1 MGRRHSRTAVL
12 ERDFSEAG
20 SRAAET
26 ISELADR
33 ALAVAREAGH
43 AATPAVQAS
52 AQGLSRALEK
62 AAVAL
67 SDTGEHLVRSGE
79 PRVAE
84 ATNTARVRLADA
96 SEKFAESI
104 RPKKKHHRVRNILIA
119 AAVVG
124 GVVALVQSPLR
135 GKIQERLFGPSPD
148 DEPETIQLPG
158 SDSIPSQES
167 ASTSGGI
174 EPGAASSDA
183 AIEGNGVAS
192 STPSS
197 RETSKG

>member
-1 MGRRHSRTAVL
+1 MRRRHSRTAVL

-26 ISELADR
+26 ISELAER

-158 SDSIPSQES
+158 SDSLPSQES
-167 ASTSGGI
+167 ASASGGI

-192 STPSS
+192 TPSS

>member
-1 MGRRHSRTAVL
+1 VLGGFEYETSPLQERAV
-12 ERDFSEAG
+12 
-20 SRAAET
+20 
-26 ISELADR
+26 
-33 ALAVAREAGH
+33 AVAREAGH

-62 AAVAL
+62 AAIAL

-84 ATNTARVRLADA
+84 ATNTARARLADA

-104 RPKKKHHRVRNILIA
+104 RPKKKHHRIRNILIA
-119 AAVVG
+119 AAAVG
-124 GVVALVQSPLR
+124 GVIALVQSPLR

-148 DEPETIQLPG
+148 DEPESIQLPG
-158 SDSIPSQES
+158 SDSVPSQES
-167 ASTSGGI
+167 ASASGGI

-192 STPSS
+192 TPSS

>member
-1 MGRRHSRTAVL
+1 MRRRNARTAVL
-12 ERDFSEAG
+12 ERDLSVAG

-26 ISELADR
+26 ISELAER
-33 ALAVAREAGH
+33 ALAAAREAGRT
-43 AATPAVQAS
+43 ATPAVQAS

-62 AAVAL
+62 AAEAL
-67 SDTGEHLVRSGE
+67 SDTGEHLVRTGE

-104 RPKKKHHRVRNILIA
+104 RPKKRHHRVRNLLIA
-119 AAVVG
+119 AAAIG

-135 GKIQERLFGPSPD
+135 GKITERLFGPSPD
-148 DEPETIQLPG
+148 DEPESIQLPG
-158 SDSIPSQES
+158 SDPIPSQES
-167 ASTSGGI
+167 ASASGGI

-192 STPSS
+192 TPSS

>member
-1 MGRRHSRTAVL
+1 MRRRHSRTAVL

-33 ALAVAREAGH
+33 ALSVAREAGH

-62 AAVAL
+62 AALAL

-84 ATNTARVRLADA
+84 ATNTARMRLADA

-104 RPKKKHHRVRNILIA
+104 RPKKKHHRIRNILIA

-148 DEPETIQLPG
+148 DEPESIQLPG
-158 SDSIPSQES
+158 SDTVPSQET
-167 ASTSGGI
+167 ASTSDGI
-174 EPGAASSDA
+174 EPGSASSDA

-192 STPSS
+192 TQSS

>member
-1 MGRRHSRTAVL
+1 MRHRHARTAVL

-26 ISELADR
+26 ISELAER

-158 SDSIPSQES
+158 SDSLPSQES
-167 ASTSGGI
+167 ASASGGI

-192 STPSS
+192 TPSS

>member
-1 MGRRHSRTAVL
+1 VL

-26 ISELADR
+26 ISELAER

-84 ATNTARVRLADA
+84 ATNTARARLADA

-124 GVVALVQSPLR
+124 GVIALVQSPLR

-158 SDSIPSQES
+158 SDSLPSQES
-167 ASTSGGI
+167 ASASGGI

-192 STPSS
+192 TPSS